1 MRSARILA
9 ALALALSFAVP
20 AHAGDD
26 GDGSDK
32 DSKKPKHKL
41 TQSVSYLEIEPMYAT
56 ILDGDRPIGMLML
69 GVGLDVPDA
78 KLRGEAEHAM
88 PVLYDA
94 FLRNI
99 MSFTATTVRPE
110 RQPDVV
116 QIANRLQA
124 VADRALGRKGARVL
138 LAQVAIRISK

>member
-9 ALALALSFAVP
+9 PLLLSLALAVP
-20 AHAGDD
+20 AHADD
-26 GDGSDK
+26 GGDGGG
-32 DSKKPKHKL
+32 KKAKHKL
-41 TQSVSYLEIEPMYAT
+41 TQSDSYLEVDPLYTT

-69 GVGLDVPDA
+69 GIGLDIPDS

-99 MSFTATTVRPE
+99 MSFTTTAVRPE
-110 RQPDVV
+110 RQPDVAA
-116 QIANRLQA
+116 IADRLQG
-124 VADRALGRKGARVL
+124 VADRALGRKGAKVL
-138 LAQVAIRISK
+138 LAQVAMRISK